1 MQPRNR
7 KTNATN
13 DVSSSRDQEGGMMNV
28 GISGTNR
35 EPIIQPPTST
45 PNLEEQKSKHDI
57 DIKVGKLRSNGY
69 QVKKFPLTQLLMPS

>member
-1 MQPRNR
+1 VQPRNR
-7 KTNATN
+7 KTYATN

-45 PNLEEQKSKHDI
+45 PNPVVDALMRFFILSLRKYMHEKRDI
-57 DIKVGKLRSNGY
+57 ASCKR
-69 QVKKFPLTQLLMPS
+69 KKKN